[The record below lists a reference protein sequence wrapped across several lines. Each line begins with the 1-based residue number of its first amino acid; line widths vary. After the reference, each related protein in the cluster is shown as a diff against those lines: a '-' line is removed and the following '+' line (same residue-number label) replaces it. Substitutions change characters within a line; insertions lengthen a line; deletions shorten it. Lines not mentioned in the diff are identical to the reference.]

1 MTLYLVKFHNE
12 HFTWYK
18 RGHCKW
24 ENPLRRY
31 QGHHLLTQGVQ
42 IETLQSVQFST
53 KNWIAAKAVAESI
66 EHVMNVTW
74 PCKNDKNIRIEQKL
88 QVQQFDGMLDGS
100 TEFIYL
106 KDGQSEQDIIDHFN
120 LHTKDL
126 WKVVNKLDNL
136 SNNFKPATYKKV
148 K

>member
-1 MTLYLVKFHNE
+1 
-12 HFTWYK
+12 
-18 RGHCKW
+18 
-24 ENPLRRY
+24 
-31 QGHHLLTQGVQ
+31 
-42 IETLQSVQFST
+42 
-53 KNWIAAKAVAESI
+53 
-66 EHVMNVTW
+66 
-74 PCKNDKNIRIEQKL
+74 
-88 QVQQFDGMLDGS
+88 MLDGS